1 MSSLLLAPAHHSTTT
16 YSGIFLISV
25 VGAAQTAGSDKQG
38 SRSGGRN
45 GCPHCL
51 LFAL

>member
-1 MSSLLLAPAHHSTTT
+1 MFLLLLVPAHYSTMT

-38 SRSGGRN
+38 SRSGR
-45 GCPHCL
+45 
-51 LFAL
+51 